1 MASPLEK
8 ARQDPDSMK
17 AKILGSAR
25 RLFAEYSY
33 SGTTTRM
40 IARDV
45 GIDISTLYYHWGE
58 KIDLYEAVL
67 TDINEEIRQ
76 KLMEIGKIIQNK
88 ALPERLETAIDLVS
102 DYLFTHPEVS
112 NLILHRYFGKNR
124 QKMAVD
130 IDIPKYIEDIAIALD
145 LSLDKKTVSVQAKSK
160 VMAVWNSIL
169 NFISGENFLRPMLD
183 INHNDYV
190 KIVKETMK
198 FVFIPAFTQ
207 KETK

>member
-1 MASPLEK
+1 MPSPLEK

-58 KIDLYEAVL
+58 KNDLYEAVI
-67 TDINEEIRQ
+67 TDINEEIRE
-76 KLMEIGKIIQNK
+76 KLMEIGEIIQSK
-88 ALPERLETAIDLVS
+88 ALPDRLETAIDMVG
-102 DYLFTHPEVS
+102 DYLFAHPEVS

-124 QKMAVD
+124 QEMAVD
-130 IDIPKYIEDIAIALD
+130 IEIPKYIKDIAISLD

-160 VMAVWNSIL
+160 VIAVWNSML
-169 NFISGENFLRPMLD
+169 NFISGENFLRPILD
-183 INHNDYV
+183 INHKDYV
-190 KIVKETMK
+190 RIVKETMK

-207 KETK
+207 KK